1 MRRFLKYIL
10 AIITLIILIL
20 LYLRYT
26 ESGQKNA
33 YTIVGL
39 YASYNMGVDIKIQD
53 VNLTEY
59 PNVKANIILD
69 TQYRVALDGF
79 MKDKHINFHYHLLSD
94 CFTSNLCT
102 FDDIIDVQGKITG
115 HKNRIHVTGKGKA
128 LDGNVSYSL
137 VKEKTQFKDV
147 NVILQEI
154 NSNKLF
160 TLLGEKTIF
169 KTKVNAHITFDYIEE
184 DSHVFDISLRSKEIR
199 LHITEG
205 NYQKNKETAQAKYS
219 LHIPD
224 LSLLGKKLLTNYHG
238 TLNISGKL
246 DYKDKSIKVFGT
258 SKDFGGALY
267 FNYEDNETDV
277 LLKNISTRTL
287 MKTFN
292 MHPIVDANISG
303 EGVYNVSTKQMDFQ
317 AKLGKVKLLSSPILK
332 TIEETLSLPL
342 ENEIFNKSSFD
353 IHFKNNTYHSNFHLA
368 NNKMHLILTDT
379 TFSDVFYTVSSN
391 IDFKIPKHAAKG
403 RLTVKTDNSRNTLKK
418 NYALTFNGT
427 LEKHYQIKLDG
438 NYSDTFM
445 NLSYDISAKRL
456 PSHICTIIDDIN
468 LSGHIQGTQQRLLI
482 SGSGMAMEG
491 KVKYALS
498 KQKDHYEDVSLT
510 FKDIHTLKLFTLL
523 GQPEFPNGKADF
535 NATLSYVSP
544 EKILGEM
551 HYTLKN
557 GVFQTVPLQLHTNV
571 IMKKKKVFFNTQA
584 KLASADIN
592 ISDGLYDIDTNTS
605 QAFYTLSTQNL
616 APLEPIIGKYLGTFN
631 ARGEIQYKDGLQIRG
646 LTNTFGG
653 MIDFLYKKD
662 MLYVDLEKVSLTR
675 FMYLFPYPHRL
686 KAQINGNI
694 NYDYTKKQVL
704 IRTDLNDTV
713 FLKSE
718 IVDTIYQKSG
728 INLLQ
733 EIFSHSTLFAIYQ
746 NGILAGD
753 LLLKNK
759 QSHFYLKNT
768 QINTNKNNVNAH
780 FDLRMQ
786 GQEFSGKVYGSLQDP
801 KVKLNMEKLIRY
813 QMDKQLDS
821 VIGKGNRKLME
832 SMPMGGTAKDMATDV
847 GAGIMEMF
855 F

>member
-1 MRRFLKYIL
+1 MSRILKYL
-10 AIITLIILIL
+10 LTIIALIVFIL

-26 ESGQKNA
+26 ESGHKNA
-33 YTIVGL
+33 YTIIGL
-39 YASYNMGVDIKIQD
+39 YTSYATGEDIQIQD
-53 VNLTEY
+53 VNLTQY
-59 PNVKANIILD
+59 PHIKANIILD

-79 MKDKHINFHYHLLSD
+79 MKDKHINFHYHLVSD
-94 CFTSNLCT
+94 CLTSNLCT
-102 FDDIIDVQGKITG
+102 FDDVIDVQGKITG
-115 HKNRIHVTGKGKA
+115 HKNRILVTGKGKA

-137 VKEKTQFKDV
+137 LKAKKQFKDV
-147 NVILQEI
+147 NIILQEI

-169 KTKVNAHITFDYIEE
+169 KTKVNAHINFNTIKD
-184 DSHVFDISLRSKEIR
+184 DLHVFDISLISKEIR
-199 LHITEG
+199 LHIGEG
-205 NYQKNKETAQAKYS
+205 KYQAKKESAHAKYT
-219 LHIPD
+219 LQIPD

-238 TLNISGKL
+238 TLNISGML
-246 DYKDKSIKVFGT
+246 NYKDKAIKVFGT
-258 SKDFGGALY
+258 SKDFGGLLY
-267 FNYEDNETDV
+267 FNYEDNETDIR
-277 LLKNISTRTL
+277 LKNISAHTL
-287 MKTFN
+287 MRTFN

-303 EGVYNVSTKQMDFQ
+303 EGIYNISTNQMDFQ
-317 AKLGKVKLLSSPILK
+317 ASLGKVKLLSSPILK
-332 TIEETLSLPL
+332 TLEETLSLPL

-379 TFSDVFYTVSSN
+379 TFNDGLDTVSSN
-391 IDFKIPKHAAKG
+391 IDFKIPKHTAKG
-403 RLTVKTDNSRNTLKK
+403 KLIVKADDIKNTIKK

-427 LEKHYQIKLDG
+427 LEKYYQVKLDG
-438 NYSDTFM
+438 NYSNTFM
-445 NLSYDISAKRL
+445 SLTYDVNAPRL
-456 PSHICTIIDDIN
+456 PSHICTIVDDIN
-468 LSGHIQGTQQRLLI
+468 LTGYIKGSMQHLHI
-482 SGSGMAMEG
+482 SGKGIAMEG
-491 KVKYALS
+491 KVQYALS
-498 KQKDHYEDVSLT
+498 KHKNHYEDISLT

-535 NATLSYVSP
+535 NATLSYMSR

-551 HYTLKN
+551 HYALKN
-557 GVFQTVPLQLHTNV
+557 GVYQTVPLKLNTNV
-571 IMKKKKVFFNTQA
+571 IMKKKKVFFDTHA
-584 KLASADIN
+584 KLASTDIN
-592 ISDGLYDIDTNTS
+592 ISDGLYNIDTNTS
-605 QAFYTLSTQNL
+605 QAFYTLSTKNL
-616 APLEPIIGKYLGTFN
+616 APLKPIIGKYLGTFD
-631 ARGEIQYKDGLQIRG
+631 ARGEIQYKHGLQIRG

-653 MIDFLYKKD
+653 MIDFLYKKN
-662 MLYVDLEKVSLTR
+662 MLYIDLENVSLKR
-675 FMYLFPYPHRL
+675 FMNLFPYPHRL
-686 KAQINGNI
+686 KAKINGNI

-713 FLKSE
+713 FLKSDV
-718 IVDTIYQKSG
+718 INTIYQKSG

-733 EIFSHSTLFAIYQ
+733 ETFSHSTLFAIYQ
-746 NGILAGD
+746 NGMLAGD
-753 LLLKNK
+753 LLLRNK

-786 GQEFSGKVYGSLQDP
+786 GQEFSGKVYGSLQNP